1 MMTEEPENKHCL
13 AQLAIRHPALSA
25 SALYV
30 LASVIGMFYS
40 WAYLREF
47 GINVF
52 NYAQIGDFLLA
63 SLKEPMIWAFVIAT
77 VLVILGDNWMSRR
90 VQRKSRSRW
99 TAWYG
104 SPGYRRI
111 NYFVALSLVLF
122 LIYVLADTQA
132 RDTRAGGGKIVTVTY
147 ADRAADDNVILLG
160 TTGSFVFLFEAKF
173 DQVQIHPHESIH
185 SIIFESAE

>member
-1 MMTEEPENKHCL
+1 MTDEQKNHYWLVRLLNE
-13 AQLAIRHPALSA
+13 HPALIA

-30 LASVIGMFYS
+30 FASVIGMFYS

-63 SLKEPMIWAFVIAT
+63 SLKEPMTWALVVVA
-77 VLVILGDNWMSRR
+77 VLLVLGDNWMSRR
-90 VQRKSRSRW
+90 VQRKVRRRW

-104 SPGYRRI
+104 SPRYRRV
-111 NYFVALSLVLF
+111 NYVVALF
-122 LIYVLADTQA
+122 LILFFIHILATKQA
-132 RDTRAGGGKIVTVTY
+132 EDTRAGGGKIVTVTY

-160 TTGSFVFLFEAKF
+160 TTGSFVFLFETKF
-173 DQVQIHPHESIH
+173 DQVKIHPHESIH

>member
-1 MMTEEPENKHCL
+1 MTW
-13 AQLAIRHPALSA
+13 AL
-25 SALYV
+25 
-30 LASVIGMFYS
+30 
-40 WAYLREF
+40 
-47 GINVF
+47 
-52 NYAQIGDFLLA
+52 
-63 SLKEPMIWAFVIAT
+63 VIAA
-77 VLVILGDNWMSRR
+77 VLLVLGDNWMSRR
-90 VQRKSRSRW
+90 VQRKSGSRW

-111 NYFVALSLVLF
+111 NYLVALF
-122 LIYVLADTQA
+122 LILFLIDVLAVTQA

-160 TTGSFVFLFEAKF
+160 TTGSFVFLFETKF